1 MNGQPSH
8 DRSRDL
14 AVILAGGA
22 GTRLQ
27 EFSYTVSGD
36 RRPKQF
42 STFFGGKSLLAHTRE
57 RISPLF
63 DEENTLFAL
72 TRAHEIHYQRQLTEL
87 AADRKLVQPLNRG
100 TAPAIALSV
109 LEILHRESDATVAF
123 FPSDHHYLDPTV
135 FRATVSRGLIL
146 AKEFPDRILI
156 VGAPATYPE
165 VEYGWIQPGLVA
177 VDSPQNPLHFV
188 SAFWEKPSLPQARSL
203 QQAGCLWNTFV
214 TIGSASAFVELF
226 ARAAPRLLQIMGSG
240 FFEDRLERVYQEIE
254 PMDFSR
260 DVLALVPH
268 RLLVLRDGASGWT
281 DFGSPQRALDVLHAL
296 AC

>member
-1 MNGQPSH
+1 MNGEPSH
-8 DRSRDL
+8 DRSRDW
-14 AVILAGGA
+14 AVILAGGD

-72 TRAHEIHYQRQLTEL
+72 SRAHEIHYQRQLAEL

-123 FPSDHHYLDPTV
+123 FPSDHHYLEPTV
-135 FRATVSRGLIL
+135 FRATISRGLIL

-156 VGAPATYPE
+156 VGAPAIYPE
-165 VEYGWIQPGLVA
+165 VEYGWIQPGAAV

-188 SAFWEKPSLPQARSL
+188 SAFWEKPSLAQARSL

-260 DVLALVPH
+260 DVLTSVPH
-268 RLLVLRDGASGWT
+268 RLMVLQDGASGWT